1 MSQGNKTY
9 RGNCHCGA
17 FVYEAECPE
26 IKEVTSCNCS
36 ICVRKGYLWVFPGK
50 DNFRFVKGDADG
62 LTGYEFGQKM
72 INHKFCPTCGTPLLG
87 IGSDKLPPSM
97 AIALNAHAIQ
107 GMDTWSLTKK
117 QYDGK
122 SGLPGDFTLG
132 EHKGALPVEK
142 EGCKLYKGSCHCGAV
157 TVAVTSP
164 PLDETYKDRIVECNC
179 SICERNGYVWC
190 YPPPESVVLS
200 GAEENIGRY
209 QFNWHIL
216 EKTFCKICGVPM
228 TNKAVNMTK
237 EQEEALPEQAV
248 PWRALTLKSHAVNVR
263 VFEGVDLDKLSPQRL
278 DFKDKGPSYA
288 AP

>member
-1 MSQGNKTY
+1 M
-9 RGNCHCGA
+9 
-17 FVYEAECPE
+17 
-26 IKEVTSCNCS
+26 
-36 ICVRKGYLWVFPGK
+36 
-50 DNFRFVKGDADG
+50 
-62 LTGYEFGQKM
+62 
-72 INHKFCPTCGTPLLG
+72 
-87 IGSDKLPPSM
+87 
-97 AIALNAHAIQ
+97 
-107 GMDTWSLTKK
+107 
-117 QYDGK
+117 
-122 SGLPGDFTLG
+122 
-132 EHKGALPVEK
+132 
-142 EGCKLYKGSCHCGAV
+142 

-179 SICERNGYVWC
+179 SICERVSEPLEDLPSTPLPFTLLEKESRFLSLTLTRPQNGYVWC

-228 TNKAVNMTK
+228 TNKAVDMTK

-263 VFEGVDLDKLSPQRL
+263 VLEGVDLDKLSPQRL
-278 DFKDKGPSYA
+278 DFKDRGPSYA